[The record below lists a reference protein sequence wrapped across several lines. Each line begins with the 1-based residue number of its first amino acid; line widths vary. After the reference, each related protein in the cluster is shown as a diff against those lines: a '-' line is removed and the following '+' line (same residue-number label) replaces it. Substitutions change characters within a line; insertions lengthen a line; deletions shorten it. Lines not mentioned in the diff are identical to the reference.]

1 MLSELFLFMVFEKT
15 IRDVV
20 DENYVYA
27 RALHYLGIEFF
38 ENPDQKL
45 KEICAEKKLKRQQV
59 IKSFY
64 AFDSNYRLSFKQLEA
79 YPIELLT
86 EFLKHSHHLFI
97 KDKLP
102 YIVHLTKALHGYHGF
117 HGLLPEFVE
126 DLIRHIYEEEDT
138 TFKYIHLLAAIK
150 NGKEEAPFSKLMA
163 FEKYSLQGEYDHH
176 QDDDELD
183 AIRTLIPTIDTNT
196 LHGRVLVSEIKA
208 FDREMIYHAEIENNI
223 FFPKAIELE
232 KEVKS
237 KLKNLSSLN

>member
-1 MLSELFLFMVFEKT
+1 MVFEKT
-15 IRDVV
+15 IREVV

-27 RALHYLGIEFF
+27 RALHYLGIDFF

-45 KEICAEKKLKRQQV
+45 REICAEKNLDRKQV

-64 AFDSNYRLSFKQLEA
+64 EFDSCHRLSFKQLET

-102 YIVHLTKALHGYHGF
+102 YIVHLAKALKGNQGLQ
-117 HGLLPEFVE
+117 GLLPEFVE

-138 TFKYIHLLAAIK
+138 TFKYIHLLSEIK
-150 NGKEEAPFSKLMA
+150 KGTEKAPFSKLMS
-163 FEKYSLQGEYDHH
+163 FEGYSLRAEFEDH
-176 QDDDELD
+176 QDDGELD
-183 AIRTLIPTIDTNT
+183 AIRTLIPSIDKST

-232 KEVKS
+232 EEVKS
-237 KLKNLSSLN
+237 KLKILSSLN